1 MCFGVLLI
9 YSLAATAAP
18 DATFSN
24 LGEEPL
30 AAMN

>member
-18 DATFSN
+18 DATFN